1 MSFTFAEL
9 KTAIQDYTENQ
20 ETTFVNHLNDFIRGA
35 EERIL
40 KSVQLSF
47 FRKNATGSMT
57 SGNKF
62 LAVPSDFLA
71 PFSLSI
77 TSSSE
82 HIFLLY
88 KDVNFIQ
95 EVNPNPA
102 TTGIPKYYAYFD
114 VNNLVIAPTPNADF
128 VSELHYL
135 YRPNSLTAGAD
146 SGTTWLSE
154 NADRALLYG
163 SLLEAYTFMKGEPDV
178 LQQYEKMFAEA
189 IGRLKN
195 FGEALEVTDAYRQG
209 QLMRQKS

>member
-154 NADRALLYG
+154 NADRARRDG

-178 LQQYEKMFAEA
+178 RQQYEKMFAEA